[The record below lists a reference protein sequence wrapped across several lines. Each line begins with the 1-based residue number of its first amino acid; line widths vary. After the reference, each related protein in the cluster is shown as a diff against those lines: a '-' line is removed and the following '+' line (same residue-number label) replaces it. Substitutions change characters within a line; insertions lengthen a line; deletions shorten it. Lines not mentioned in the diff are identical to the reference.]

1 MAGVTVTLRHPGG
14 AVESKVTGADGYANW
29 TELPIGTY
37 RVTETVPPGWLATLP
52 AAVDVTVTF
61 NTTVDVTFAN
71 RRVGNLHAYVYED
84 ANGNG
89 QQDAGE
95 GPIPSIAVTIRFPDG
110 STEVRYTNASG
121 DINWTD
127 IPVGAYRVTETV
139 PPGWVATR
147 PTVVDTTVIFNATTE
162 VVYALRRVGNL
173 RVLKYEDA
181 NGNGQRDAGEGPV
194 AGVTVTIRHPGG
206 AVESKITGADG
217 YANWTELPIGTYRV
231 TETVP
236 PGWLATLPAAVDVAV
251 TFNTTVDVTFGN
263 RRVGNLHAY
272 VYEDANGNG
281 QQDAGEG
288 PIPSIAVTIRFP
300 DGSTEV
306 RHTNASGDVNW
317 TDIPVGAY
325 RVTETVPPGW
335 VATRPTVVDTTVI
348 FNATTEVVYALRR
361 VGNLRVLKYED
372 ANGNGQRDA
381 GEGPV
386 AGVTVTIRHPG
397 GAVESK
403 VTGADGYAN
412 WTELP
417 IGTYRVTETVPPGWL
432 ATLPAAVDV
441 AVTFN
446 TTVDVTFG
454 NRRVGNLHA
463 YVYEDANGNG
473 QQDAGEGPIPSI
485 AVTIRFPDG
494 STEVRYTNASG
505 DINWTD
511 IPVGAYRVTET
522 VPPGWVA
529 TRPTVVDTTVIFNA
543 TTEVVYALR
552 RVGNLRVFKYEDANG
567 NGQRDAGEGPV
578 AGVTVTIRHP
588 GGAVESKVTGA
599 DGYANWTELPIG
611 TYRVTETVPPGWL
624 ATLPAAV
631 DVDGHF
637 QYHRGRDLRQ
647 PAPRQPARL
656 QVRGR

>member
-1 MAGVTVTLRHPGG
+1 MRTPYGDNIGNYTGADGWIRWDDIAIGNYQLTETVPLGYRPTLPASQSATVNLNTTTFITFANQQLGNLRVLKYEDANGNGQRDAGEGPVAGVTVTLRHPGG
-14 AVESKVTGADGYANW
+14 AVESKITGADGYANW

-61 NTTVDVTFAN
+61 NTTVDVTFGN

-162 VVYALRRVGNL
+162 VVYALRRVGN
-173 RVLKYEDA
+173 
-181 NGNGQRDAGEGPV
+181 
-194 AGVTVTIRHPGG
+194 
-206 AVESKITGADG
+206 
-217 YANWTELPIGTYRV
+217 
-231 TETVP
+231 
-236 PGWLATLPAAVDVAV
+236 
-251 TFNTTVDVTFGN
+251 F
-263 RRVGNLHAY
+263 
-272 VYEDANGNG
+272 
-281 QQDAGEG
+281 
-288 PIPSIAVTIRFP
+288 
-300 DGSTEV
+300 
-306 RHTNASGDVNW
+306 
-317 TDIPVGAY
+317 
-325 RVTETVPPGW
+325 
-335 VATRPTVVDTTVI
+335 
-348 FNATTEVVYALRR
+348 
-361 VGNLRVLKYED
+361 RVLKYED

-485 AVTIRFPDG
+485 AVTIRLPGRLDRGAGTPMPDG
-494 STEVRYTNASG
+494 DV
-505 DINWTD
+505 NWTD

-543 TTEVVYALR
+543 TDGGGVCLA
-552 RVGNLRVFKYEDANG
+552 
-567 NGQRDAGEGPV
+567 V
-578 AGVTVTIRHP
+578 AWATSAYSSMRTLT
-588 GGAVESKVTGA
+588 ATAS
-599 DGYANWTELPIG
+599 G
-611 TYRVTETVPPGWL
+611 T
-624 ATLPAAV
+624 
-631 DVDGHF
+631 
-637 QYHRGRDLRQ
+637 RGRDRWRAS
-647 PAPRQPARL
+647 P
-656 QVRGR
+656 